1 MHGNAAKITAVEDRQ
16 PQRVSVL
23 LWATQ
28 HLSALFREI
37 RTCLDPLTEV
47 ADSSQQQPAVT
58 TQKLACLTEQEAQ
71 EHARLFIQQGYV
83 AIVERDVYDYSWAV
97 EVLAPHPVKLV
108 PRPLPSSE
116 SLLSIAEPP
125 LSGSRNTREGG
136 ASLRQ
141 PRHAVALNAST
152 SAT

>member
-83 AIVERDVYDYSWAV
+83 AVVEKDAYDYSWAV
-97 EVLAPHPVKLV
+97 EVLVPHPVKSV
-108 PRPLPSSE
+108 P
-116 SLLSIAEPP
+116 
-125 LSGSRNTREGG
+125 
-136 ASLRQ
+136 
-141 PRHAVALNAST
+141 
-152 SAT
+152 